1 MKLKSA
7 LPWAVTVLL
16 LCVFLMLP
24 LLFLDGGEIAIIGS
38 VPAEDRNVT
47 SSRDTTRASSS
58 ARSSAN
64 PK

>member
-47 SSRDTTRASSS
+47 LFARYDAGELERA
-58 ARSSAN
+58 
-64 PK
+64 